1 MTELPPILGVQA
13 PSSEFLLIRMDLASE
28 GDCEQFLRK
37 VEIQKDSLLCILFQI
52 VLSLYIA
59 NEGVLDSRGNND

>member
-1 MTELPPILGVQA
+1 
-13 PSSEFLLIRMDLASE
+13 MDLASE

-59 NEGVLDSRGNND
+59 NEGVLDSRENND